1 MQNSSNKRGWR
12 QLLICCFVI
21 GFVWLVV
28 LPKIASQPNVEAR
41 LDWLEERKID
51 PSAMFYTELEAM
63 EPILEKLNARQWK
76 GRD

>member
-1 MQNSSNKRGWR
+1 MQNSTNKRGLW
-12 QLLICCFVI
+12 QLVACCGLI

-63 EPILEKLNARQWK
+63 EPILEKLNARQRK